1 MSNSKVIY
9 KTKITIQ
16 DILVLFLALSF
27 IIGAVINHTQEQEL
41 SFGDNVV
48 WTELK
53 DTQMDLWIKNSED
66 IYGIQFEFDGVN
78 FISLQEG
85 GYLKDNDFETS
96 HNNKVVLSFSFQGK
110 YVPAGEHNLVTLNTS
125 YLNGKYNAKI
135 KNMVVAGEGGKS
147 LNFSYY
153 DTNLKSETFR
163 TNQ

>member
-78 FISLQEG
+78 FISKEG
-85 GYLKDNDFETS
+85 GYLLDNKFEAS
-96 HNNKVVLSFSFQGK
+96 HNERMILAFSFQGK
-110 YVPAGEHNLVTLNTS
+110 AIPPGEHMLVTLNLS
-125 YLNGKYNAKI
+125 YLNGKSNVSI
-135 KNMVVAGEGGKS
+135 KDMVIAGEGGKP
-147 LNFSYY
+147 LDYGYF
-153 DTNLKSETFR
+153 DTNIKKETLR